1 MVGNVAQPWGM
12 DGTRWNTPGDRIR
25 GATAKLFANSCVEVA
40 GKVAA
45 LCMMWKACGMVAVMR
60 ERNGS
65 GVERDRR

>member
-1 MVGNVAQPWGM
+1 MVGNVAQSWGI
-12 DGTRWNTPGDRIR
+12 GGRRWNTPGDRIR
-25 GATAKLFANSCVEVA
+25 GDTAKLFAKSCGEVA

-65 GVERDRR
+65 GVKRDRR